1 MNCLY
6 ICYTRDC
13 FWNIHTYANTH
24 FFVFGKFHWKEMPN
38 FSENAFAY
46 YSVDMSK
53 LIYICAVIEWTYFFR
68 ISHTHTSFL
77 HIAFRSTDC
86 VESVHAGWQHM

>member
-1 MNCLY
+1 MTVY
-6 ICYTRDC
+6 STH
-13 FWNIHTYANTH
+13 IHTYANTH

-53 LIYICAVIEWTYFFR
+53 LIYVCVLLSNGH
-68 ISHTHTSFL
+68 ISSEFHTHIISAYRIPKYGL
-77 HIAFRSTDC
+77 C